1 MLPRIVARRTLAVED
16 LAGVLD
22 TVVGHWMAK
31 AALEMAWLDAQLRA
45 EDQSL
50 AAYLGADKDAVDC
63 GVSVGIMASIPEL
76 LEAVDRYLADGY
88 PRAKLHTQPRSATP
102 PRAAAPGPGSPPLPL
117 PGGADTP

>member
-88 PRAKLHTQPRSATP
+88 RRRKLKIEPGWDIEPARAVRG
-102 PRAAAPGPGSPPLPL
+102 RG
-117 PGGADTP
+117 